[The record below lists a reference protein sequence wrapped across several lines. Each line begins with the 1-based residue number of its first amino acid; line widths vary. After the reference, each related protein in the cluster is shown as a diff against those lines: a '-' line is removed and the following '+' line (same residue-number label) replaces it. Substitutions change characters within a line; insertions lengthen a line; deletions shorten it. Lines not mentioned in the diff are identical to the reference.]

1 MVASLPAVSLAGSE
15 MWCRLWLQS
24 EHFKRIYCPWCI
36 CASVIKDCKPVLF
49 FSRDLERCSIQTL
62 CHIVECHSPHRDQC
76 TVVLDSKVCCKESR
90 RCSRPSGFLCT
101 GEMGEEPT
109 SWRPGE
115 WTVLRQYFQQRTDN
129 LNLQQIS
136 IKLSRWVFSGLN
148 LKCPLM
154 VHVLNAFSL
163 TGANVEAV
171 EPCGGG
177 SRLAEVRN

>member
-1 MVASLPAVSLAGSE
+1 

-36 CASVIKDCKPVLF
+36 CAWVIKDCKPVLF
-49 FSRDLERCSIQTL
+49 FSWDLERCSIQTL
-62 CHIVECHSPHRDQC
+62 CHIVERHSPHRDQC
-76 TVVLDSKVCCKESR
+76 TVVLDSRVCCKESQH
-90 RCSRPSGFLCT
+90 CSCPSGFLCT

-163 TGANVEAV
+163 TGANVKAV

>member
-49 FSRDLERCSIQTL
+49 FSRDLERCSTQTL
-62 CHIVECHSPHRDQC
+62 CHIVERHSPHRDQC

-90 RCSRPSGFLCT
+90 RCSCPSGFLCT

-129 LNLQQIS
+129 LNLQQS
-136 IKLSRWVFSGLN
+136 QLNWAVECLVVWTWNVLSWFMFWMLFLWQELMWKLWS
-148 LKCPLM
+148 
-154 VHVLNAFSL
+154 HAE
-163 TGANVEAV
+163 VEA
-171 EPCGGG
+171 
-177 SRLAEVRN
+177 A